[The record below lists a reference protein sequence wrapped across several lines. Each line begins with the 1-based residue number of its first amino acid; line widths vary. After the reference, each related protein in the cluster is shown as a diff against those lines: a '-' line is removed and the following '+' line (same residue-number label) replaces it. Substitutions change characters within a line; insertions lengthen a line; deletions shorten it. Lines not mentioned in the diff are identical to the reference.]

1 MSAANQEKYRTIA
14 GLIKEGDAAGA
25 LVQLDTI
32 LATNPDDA
40 TALSMLGSAHMRAGD
55 QDRAF
60 ESFETAI
67 AAHPESFSAHAD
79 LAFAAMKCD
88 QSERAITHFTR
99 AIEINP
105 DFYPAWGFLE
115 KLQYEAGNYP
125 AALLAVEKAETLDPL
140 DADYRKMQTEFA
152 DGHPEK
158 AEEIARAMLERQPGH
173 PRAAFMLAHLANKV
187 GAQEESA
194 KILKYGLERHPANL
208 MLRRALIQSFEKLG
222 AYIPAVIE
230 AEELTKVSPDYR
242 SWLLLSKVHGHTGAH
257 AAALEAAEEAARH
270 LEPDSG
276 ELGKVDLLRGH
287 ALKILGRRADSEQAY
302 RDCIVNTP
310 GNGAGWWGLADLKDY
325 KFTEE
330 DKRTMEGLARQ
341 EDADPAQRC
350 QAAFALAKA
359 HEVDGDDAEAFDWY
373 KRANDMRPDIN
384 FDADKHDAYC
394 ERIIGGFDA
403 NMLSVQ
409 ARPQKNSPTPIFIVG
424 MPRAGS
430 TLIEQILASHSQV
443 EGTMELLTLPSLE
456 RRIMIAGGK
465 QFNQKYPGSFAH
477 FGSEDLTAFGQNYLN
492 ETAMYRT
499 DKAFFIDKL
508 PPNFERVGLIHKILP
523 QAIIIDARRHPMD
536 CGLSAYKQHF
546 AAGHEYSYD
555 LANIGRYYNSYL
567 AVMDHFDAVL
577 PGRVF
582 RVHYEENVRDTEGTI
597 RRLLDHTGLDFEPAC
612 LEFYKNTRAV
622 RTASSEQVRQPIYTE
637 SVATWKRYETELK
650 PLAEALGPATLKR
663 FDQGQDLANG

>member
-14 GLIKEGDAAGA
+14 GLIKEGDVAAA
-25 LVQLDTI
+25 LVQLDAI
-32 LATNPDDA
+32 LGTTPDDA
-40 TALSMLGSAHMRAGD
+40 TALSMRGSAQLRAGD
-55 QDRAF
+55 RDRAF
-60 ESFETAI
+60 ESFESAI
-67 AAHPESFSAHAD
+67 AAQPESFSAHAD

-88 QSERAITHFTR
+88 QSARATTHFTR

-125 AALLAVEKAETLDPL
+125 AALHAVQRAEALDPM
-140 DADYRKMQTEFA
+140 DVEYREMQTEFA
-152 DGHPEK
+152 DGHPGK
-158 AEEIARAMLERQPGH
+158 AEKMARAMLERQPGH
-173 PRAAFMLAHLANKV
+173 PRATFMLAHLANKV
-187 GAQEESA
+187 GAQEEA
-194 KILKYGLERHPANL
+194 TKILKYGLEHHPANI
-208 MLRRALIQSFEKLG
+208 MLRRALIQNLEKLG
-222 AYIPAVIE
+222 AYIPAVFE
-230 AEELTKVSPDYR
+230 AEQLTKVSPDYL

-257 AAALEAAEEAARH
+257 TATLEAAEEAARH
-270 LEPDSG
+270 IEPDSG

-310 GNGAGWWGLADLKDY
+310 GNGAGWWGLADFKNY
-325 KFTEE
+325 EFTED

-384 FDADKHDAYC
+384 FDSDKNDAFGH
-394 ERIIGGFDA
+394 RIIDGFDVD
-403 NMLSVQ
+403 MLARQ
-409 ARPQKNSPTPIFIVG
+409 ARPQRTSPTPIFIVG

-443 EGTMELLTLPSLE
+443 EGTMELSTLPNLE
-456 RRIMIAGGK
+456 RRITIAGGK
-465 QFNQKYPGSFAH
+465 QFNQKYPGSLAH
-477 FGSEDLTAFGQNYLN
+477 FSTEDLTAFGQTYLK
-492 ETAMYRT
+492 ETAMSRT

-508 PPNFERVGLIHKILP
+508 PANFERIGLIQKILP

-536 CGLSAYKQHF
+536 CGFSAYKQHF
-546 AAGHEYSYD
+546 AGGHEYSYD

-577 PGRVF
+577 PGRIF
-582 RVHYEENVRDTEGTI
+582 RVQYEENVRDTEGMI
-597 RRLLDHTGLDFEPAC
+597 RRLLDHIGLDFEPAC
-612 LEFYKNTRAV
+612 LEFYKNKRAV
-622 RTASSEQVRQPIYTE
+622 RTASSEQVRQPIYTK
-637 SVATWKRYETELK
+637 SVAAWKRYETELTG
-650 PLAEALGPATLKR
+650 LAKALGPATLKR
-663 FDQGQDLANG
+663 FDEGQDLANG